1 MKLSIVLML
10 SSILLMPHKSNTC
23 ISQSPSIYDDNEN
36 NDRGSVQVRR
46 WTGQMCYEYK
56 D

>member
-23 ISQSPSIYDDNEN
+23 IWQSPSIYD
-36 NDRGSVQVRR
+36 NDCGSVQVRR